1 MVELSKKERKALTQK
16 KWRAKRKDREKL
28 WLPVYRRYTEEEKKE
43 IKKLRTEGCTL
54 KEIAIKFN
62 WSISTIWKICKNVE
76 KITFF
81 SEELKEVDKIIK
93 G

>member
-1 MVELSKKERKALTQK
+1 MYTNQEKE
-16 KWRAKRKDREKL
+16 
-28 WLPVYRRYTEEEKKE
+28 E

-76 KITFF
+76 II
-81 SEELKEVDKIIK
+81 DK
-93 G
+93 